1 MILHEWSDFT
11 CEMLKNAIERKAL
24 FEGFQKSRQNACIFN
39 LIVLNLKMNCSK
51 KRFLP
56 KR

>member
-1 MILHEWSDFT
+1 MILHEWCDFT
-11 CEMLKNAIERKAL
+11 CEMLKNAIERKAV
-24 FEGFQKSRQNACIFN
+24 FGGFQKSHQNACIFN
-39 LIVLNLKMNCSK
+39 LIVLNLKTNCSK